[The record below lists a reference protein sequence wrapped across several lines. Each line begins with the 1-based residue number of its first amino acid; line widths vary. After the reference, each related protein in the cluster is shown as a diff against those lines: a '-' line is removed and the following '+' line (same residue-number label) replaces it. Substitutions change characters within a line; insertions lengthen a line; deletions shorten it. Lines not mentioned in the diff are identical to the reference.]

1 MQHLRNAGVLEDAK
15 IYIRT
20 EESTTNLYVDVSDE
34 KRMWMLFALLS
45 AIFAA
50 ITSIFARIGI
60 RNIDSNLATAIRTI
74 VVLAM
79 AWLIV
84 LIIGSFDE
92 INQVSERTLVFLV
105 LSGISTGASWLC
117 YFRAIQMG
125 NVNKVAPID
134 KSSTILTII
143 LAFILLGEP
152 FSAMT
157 AVGMV
162 VMFVGTMMMI
172 EKKDVDETKTVRGS
186 WLLYAVLSAIFAAL
200 TSILGKVGIEDIES
214 NLGTAIRTTV
224 VLIMAWIVVFSQ
236 GSQTQIHSIN
246 RHDGSSLCFP
256 VWPLVHPGYVSI
268 RRFRTGQRHWWFP
281 STSSASCS
289 PSYSLY
295 SSCTRICHANH
306 GSASFS

>member
-1 MQHLRNAGVLEDAK
+1 
-15 IYIRT
+15 
-20 EESTTNLYVDVSDE
+20 
-34 KRMWMLFALLS
+34 
-45 AIFAA
+45 
-50 ITSIFARIGI
+50 
-60 RNIDSNLATAIRTI
+60 
-74 VVLAM
+74 
-79 AWLIV
+79 
-84 LIIGSFDE
+84 
-92 INQVSERTLVFLV
+92 
-105 LSGISTGASWLC
+105 
-117 YFRAIQMG
+117 MG

-236 GSQTQIHSIN
+236 GSQTQIRSIN